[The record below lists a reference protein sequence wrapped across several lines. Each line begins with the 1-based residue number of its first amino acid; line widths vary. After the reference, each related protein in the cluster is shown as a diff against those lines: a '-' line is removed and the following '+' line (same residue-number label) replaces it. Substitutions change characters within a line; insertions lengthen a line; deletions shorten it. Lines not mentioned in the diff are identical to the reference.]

1 MRRLPENASAAVRRQ
16 VCQRDAQSGGLK
28 FTCWR
33 IATSWRHTS
42 GSLSSRRSGSVGIAG
57 RQSATEGH
65 HFVMKHFRI
74 RSLALLLA
82 ASMSFGNQ
90 QPQERLIE
98 SHGFK
103 IDASRAT
110 DQQLKKVMPALRKQL
125 DVIESVRLPKDV
137 VEFFR
142 TVPIVLNPD
151 TNPNSNAAYEHKG
164 GNGVVNISPGAVLPE
179 NRPIVLHELLHA
191 FHFQVLKLADPVIA
205 RAYNEAIE
213 RRVYPAEY
221 AQAHFLENRA
231 EFFAV
236 IGSMFLFGPIQQPP
250 YNCATTRKAQLEFIA
265 YLNEVL
271 GPHQCR

>member
-1 MRRLPENASAAVRRQ
+1 
-16 VCQRDAQSGGLK
+16 
-28 FTCWR
+28 
-33 IATSWRHTS
+33 
-42 GSLSSRRSGSVGIAG
+42 
-57 RQSATEGH
+57 
-65 HFVMKHFRI
+65 MKHFRI
-74 RSLALLLA
+74 HSLVLLLA
-82 ASMSFGNQ
+82 ASVSYGNQ

-110 DQQLKKVMPALRKQL
+110 DKQVKKIMPTLREQL
-125 DVIESVRLPKDV
+125 DIIESVRLPQGV

-151 TNPNSNAAYEHKG
+151 TNPDSNAAYEQKG
-164 GNGVVNISPGAVLPE
+164 GKGVVSISPVAVLPA

-191 FHFQVLKLADPVIA
+191 FHFQVLKLADPAIV
-205 RAYNEAIE
+205 RAYNEALEKRI
-213 RRVYPAEY
+213 YPAEY
-221 AQAHFLENRA
+221 AQAHFLQNRA

>member
-1 MRRLPENASAAVRRQ
+1 
-16 VCQRDAQSGGLK
+16 
-28 FTCWR
+28 
-33 IATSWRHTS
+33 
-42 GSLSSRRSGSVGIAG
+42 
-57 RQSATEGH
+57 
-65 HFVMKHFRI
+65 MKHLTV
-74 RSLALLLA
+74 RSLVLLLA
-82 ASMSFGNQ
+82 ASMSYGNQ

-98 SHGFK
+98 SNGFQ

-110 DQQLKKVMPALRKQL
+110 DQQLKNLMPSLRKQL
-125 DVIESVRLPKDV
+125 DIIDSVRLPQGV

-142 TVPIVLNPD
+142 TVPIVLNPETSPD
-151 TNPNSNAAYEHKG
+151 SNAAYEQKG
-164 GNGVVNISPGAVLPE
+164 GKGVINISPVAVLPG

-213 RRVYPAEY
+213 KRVYPAEY
-221 AQAHFLENRA
+221 AQAHFLQNRA

-250 YNCATTRKAQLEFIA
+250 YNCTTTRKAQLEFIA